1 MLGLYTLRSRW
12 ERGKSVVAQELGLDL
27 GQRTAT
33 ITELLLVRD
42 ELKGQIQLL
51 VWAMGAGLLILLA
64 ILGTVLTIALTG

>member
-1 MLGLYTLRSRW
+1 M
-12 ERGKSVVAQELGLDL
+12 
-27 GQRTAT
+27 GQRPAT

-64 ILGTVLTIALTG
+64 ILGTVLTIALTS

>member
-1 MLGLYTLRSRW
+1 M
-12 ERGKSVVAQELGLDL
+12 VAQELGLDL
-27 GQRTAT
+27 GQRLAT

-64 ILGTVLTIALTG
+64 ILGTVLTIALTS